1 MVEGHSWKSI
11 LRHIQLSLGFTP
23 AALRA
28 KLRETHQGCD
38 ETAYSFITR
47 FNWLKDEGGIGESE
61 ARDLLLSHLNGPTLR
76 LLGDR
81 LESMLNAGTF
91 PQGTPIEA
99 IPFDTISALL
109 SRRPILSEYPCRPS

>member
-11 LRHIQLSLGFTP
+11 LRHSQLSLGFTP

-28 KLRETHQGCD
+28 KLRETNQGRD
-38 ETAYSFITR
+38 ETAYSFITH
-47 FNWLKDEGGIGESE
+47 FNWLRDEGGVGES
-61 ARDLLLSHLNGPTLR
+61 AAHDLVLSHLNCPTLR
-76 LLGDR
+76 LFGDC
-81 LESMLNAGTF
+81 LEPMLNTGTF

-109 SRRPILSEYPCRPS
+109 SSRPILSEYPCHPS